1 MYLQI
6 GLIQVAIRAA
16 TGTFVTAGPGE
27 ADYATVTPFQNAM

>member
-16 TGTFVTAGPGE
+16 TGTFVTAGSRRAG
-27 ADYATVTPFQNAM
+27 YSTVTPFQNAI